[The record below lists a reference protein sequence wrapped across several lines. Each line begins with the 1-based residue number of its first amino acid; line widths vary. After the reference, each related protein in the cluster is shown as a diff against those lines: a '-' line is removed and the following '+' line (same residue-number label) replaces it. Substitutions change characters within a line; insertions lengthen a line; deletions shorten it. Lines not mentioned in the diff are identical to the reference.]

1 VLKRILLKSKL
12 HMAVVN
18 ERELNYVGSISIDE
32 ELMDL
37 ADLMEGEK
45 VIVANVNTGERFETY
60 VIPAPRGSRKIGLN
74 GAAARLAEIGDRVII
89 MAFGIYDDGEK
100 PEAKIV
106 ILNEKNE
113 PVKG

>member
-1 VLKRILLKSKL
+1 MKRILLKSKL

-32 ELMDL
+32 ELMNL
-37 ADLMEGEK
+37 ADLVEGEK

-60 VIPAPRGSRKIGLN
+60 VIPAPRGSRRIGLN
-74 GAAARLAEIGDRVII
+74 GAAARLAEIGDRLIV
-89 MAFGIYDDGEK
+89 MAFGIYDSDEK

-113 PVKG
+113 PVKE

>member
-1 VLKRILLKSKL
+1 MKRILLKSKL

-18 ERELNYVGSISIDE
+18 ERELNYVGSISIDK

-37 ADLMEGEK
+37 ADLVEGEK
-45 VIVANVNTGERFETY
+45 VIVANINTGERFETY

-74 GAAARLAEIGDRVII
+74 GAAARLAEIGDKLII
-89 MAFGIYDDGEK
+89 MAFGIYDDDEK
-100 PEAKIV
+100 PDAKIV

>member
-1 VLKRILLKSKL
+1 MKRILLKSKL

-18 ERELNYVGSISIDE
+18 ERELNYVGSISIDK

-37 ADLMEGEK
+37 ADLVEGEK

-74 GAAARLAEIGDRVII
+74 GAAARLAEIGDKLII
-89 MAFGIYDDGEK
+89 MAFGIYDDDEK

>member
-1 VLKRILLKSKL
+1 MKRILLKSKL

-32 ELMDL
+32 ELMEL
-37 ADLMEGEK
+37 ADLVEGEK
-45 VIVANVNTGERFETY
+45 VLVANVNTGERFETY

-74 GAAARLAEIGDRVII
+74 GAAARLVEIGDRII
-89 MAFGIYDDGEK
+89 VMAFGIYDKDEK
-100 PEAKIV
+100 AEPRIV
-106 ILNEKNE
+106 ILNEHNE

>member
-1 VLKRILLKSKL
+1 MKRILLKSKL

-37 ADLMEGEK
+37 ADLVEGEK
-45 VIVANVNTGERFETY
+45 VIVANINTGERFETY

-74 GAAARLAEIGDRVII
+74 GAAARLAEIGDKLII
-89 MAFGIYDDGEK
+89 MAFGIYDDDEK
-100 PEAKIV
+100 PDAKIV